1 MTEVVPWVR
10 ELLGGAGLGDGRR
23 DRRFLRLVS
32 AAATRPDGRVSA
44 CIDDKAERQAAY
56 DFLEHEQVSSAAV
69 TRAICAGAM
78 RACAKHR
85 EVLVALDGSSLTLT
99 DRTDEKGFGS
109 VGDRRHGRK
118 GLKVISALAMTPAG
132 ATIGLVG
139 QEWWAREGRAPKK
152 SQPRP
157 LEERESYRWHLAV
170 KMAGALAA
178 THAKKTKLHFLADR
192 EGDASLLMQRLS
204 HEGHL
209 FTIRA
214 NGTRNVL
221 TREGKPVNVR
231 AFLSKKAPCVRYELN
246 VPARGERR
254 ARRARMELRFASVQL
269 VMRDRHIHRHE
280 TMAVSVVWAKE
291 LGGGKERLD
300 WMLYTPLLIDS
311 AKSAETTVQR
321 YAYRWRIEDFHRAW
335 KSGGCNVERMQ
346 LRSKD
351 AAIKWAS
358 VLAVV
363 AARAQQLKAASRETP
378 NAPAREHFSADEIEA
393 LVTLK
398 RIQKAK
404 NETIT
409 DEPPNLEVA
418 VRWLSDLGGYIGP
431 RNGPP
436 GATVIRRGLERIAP
450 LAMAIPAL
458 RAAGKLR

>member
-1 MTEVVPWVR
+1 MTRVAPWVR
-10 ELLGGAGLGDGRR
+10 EQLGGAGLGDARR
-23 DRRFLRLVS
+23 DQRFLKLVS
-32 AAATRPDGRVSA
+32 AAALRPDGRVSA
-44 CIDDKAERQAAY
+44 CIVDKAERQAAY
-56 DFLEHEQVSSAAV
+56 DFLEHEQVAADAV
-69 TRAICAGAM
+69 TQAICAGTM
-78 RACAKHR
+78 RACSKHR
-85 EVLVALDGSSLTLT
+85 EVLVALDGSSLSLT

-118 GLKVISALAMTPAG
+118 GLKVMTGLAMTQSG
-132 ATIGLVG
+132 ATIGLVA
-139 QEWWAREGRAPKK
+139 QQWWARQGRAPKK

-157 LEERESYRWHLAV
+157 LEERESHQWHLAV
-170 KMAGALAA
+170 EQAEKLAA

-204 HEGHL
+204 RGGHL

-221 TREGKPVNVR
+221 TPAGKHVNVCR
-231 AFLSKKAPCVRYELN
+231 FLSKKAPCARYELE
-246 VPARGERR
+246 VPAQGARR
-254 ARRARMELRFASVQL
+254 ARRAVMELRYASVQL
-269 VMRDRHIHRHE
+269 VMRDRHIHRRD

-291 LGGGKERLD
+291 VGNRKDRLD
-300 WMLYTPLLIDS
+300 WMLYTPLLVDS
-311 AKSAETTVQR
+311 TEAARATVQR

-378 NAPAREHFSADEIEA
+378 KAPAAEHFSADELEA

-404 NETIT
+404 NETIP
-409 DEPPNLEVA
+409 DAPPDLESA
-418 VRWLSDLGGYIGP
+418 VRWLADLGGYIGP

-436 GATVIRRGLERIAP
+436 GNTVIRRGLERIAP